1 MQTPLI
7 VFNAR
12 LKARRPRTAT
22 LTYVA
27 LVVAEPDMV
36 VVDDLGAAV
45 THRSLIDVVT
55 IASPGLHSLPDDAA
69 PLTPGIDRPRRSLFN
84 TLSGLRGHR
93 ARPGRECGGPRTGGP
108 PASKEQAEGVA
119 VGVNHHSDP
128 VLRLEVGQ
136 ARAVGLR
143 PVHRGGQVVDM
154 DVEVLGGGLLS
165 LLGRPHWALEAPL
178 VFEVEPC
185 RDLQRRAARV
195 GNSHLLGQ
203 ALHAGDVGQ
212 RGLLAAGWIVVYEWV
227 AEWCQ

>member
-119 VGVNHHSDP
+119 VGVTRTRSC
-128 VLRLEVGQ
+128 GWKS
-136 ARAVGLR
+136 A
-143 PVHRGGQVVDM
+143 
-154 DVEVLGGGLLS
+154 
-165 LLGRPHWALEAPL
+165 
-178 VFEVEPC
+178 
-185 RDLQRRAARV
+185 RRAPWDSAQFTAAARSSTWMSRCWEAV
-195 GNSHLLGQ
+195 CFPSS
-203 ALHAGDVGQ
+203 AGHTG
-212 RGLLAAGWIVVYEWV
+212 RWKHRSYSKSSLAETFNGVRPASGTVISS
-227 AEWCQ
+227 AKRCMRAMSASAAC